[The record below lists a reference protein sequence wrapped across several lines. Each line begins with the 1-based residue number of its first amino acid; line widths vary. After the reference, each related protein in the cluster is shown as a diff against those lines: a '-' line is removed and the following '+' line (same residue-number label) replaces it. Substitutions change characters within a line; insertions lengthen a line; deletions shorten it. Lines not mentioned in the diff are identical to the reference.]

1 MDHIQTTLA
10 PESAPKAAP
19 KAMGILLFLTLLNI
33 LNMVDRTLITSFG
46 TAIITDLEL
55 SDSQFGLLTGPIFVF
70 FYSIMGL
77 FMGALADRVHRPRLI
92 AAGLILWSAL
102 TALSGMAKSFAQIG
116 VARLFIGVGESAM
129 APSALSMIADLYPKA
144 KRGTATGI
152 YYLGVPLGAG
162 GSFIVAGILGPMIGW
177 RNCFMLLGAIGLVL
191 ALVLL
196 FLRDPKRGAMEEK
209 QGQEKQGQEK
219 QGQEEHAEEG
229 QGPQE
234 DLIGGNWRRIVS
246 DVYGIVKSTPAL
258 GWTMMGAVFLH
269 IPLGAGQFAI
279 VWLERERGFGVGE
292 ISALYGLIYIVFGT
306 AGTFLGGILSD
317 WYQARF
323 KGGRVRFLAY
333 LMLGMTPLLISF
345 RFVDPSSALFYV
357 GMAAGMFSVSS
368 FYGPAFSTVQDLT
381 PVRLRGVMTGLLL
394 VACNLLGL
402 GIGAMMTGLLSDP
415 FSANGF
421 IEPLTKAL
429 LTADVL
435 SWGAPAS
442 FIVASIY
449 LEKALHKQP

>member
-1 MDHIQTTLA
+1 MHRALEQPQA
-10 PESAPKAAP
+10 SPKAT
-19 KAMGILLFLTLLNI
+19 GILLFLLLLNI

-46 TAIITDLEL
+46 TAIITDLGL

-92 AAGLILWSAL
+92 AAGLVLWSAL
-102 TALSGMAKSFAQIG
+102 TAVSGVAKNFAQIG

-129 APSALSMIADLYPKA
+129 APSAISMISDMFPKA

-162 GSFIVAGILGPMIGW
+162 ASFIVAGILGPMIGW
-177 RNCFMLLGAIGLVL
+177 RNCFLLLGGLGLVL

-196 FLRDPKRGAMEEK
+196 FIKDPERGAMEEK
-209 QGQEKQGQEK
+209 GTEVDQQES
-219 QGQEEHAEEG
+219 
-229 QGPQE
+229 
-234 DLIGGNWRRIVS
+234 LIGGNWRSIVS
-246 DVYGIVKSTPAL
+246 DVFQVVKSTPAL
-258 GWTMMGAVFLH
+258 AWTMVGAVFLH

-279 VWLERERGFGVGE
+279 VWLERERGFGIGE
-292 ISALYGLIYIVFGT
+292 ISATYGLVYIIFGT

-317 WYQARF
+317 WYQARYR
-323 KGGRVRFLAY
+323 GGRVRFLAL
-333 LMLGMTPLLISF
+333 LMLAVTPLLILF
-345 RFVDPSSALFYV
+345 RFVEPSSALFYI

-402 GIGAMMTGLLSDP
+402 GIGAMMTGVLSDV
-415 FSANGF
+415 FSANNIF
-421 IEPLTKAL
+421 EPLTKAL
-429 LTADVL
+429 LSADIL
-435 SWGAPAS
+435 SAAAPVS
-442 FIVASIY
+442 FIIASIY
-449 LEKALHKQP
+449 LEKMKARV

>member
-1 MDHIQTTLA
+1 MEKPLGKPQV
-10 PESAPKAAP
+10 SSKAT
-19 KAMGILLFLTLLNI
+19 GILLFLLLLNI

-46 TAIITDLEL
+46 TAIITDLSL

-92 AAGLILWSAL
+92 AVGLVLWSAL
-102 TALSGMAKSFAQIG
+102 TAVSGVAKNFAQIG
-116 VARLFIGVGESAM
+116 IARLFIGVGESAM
-129 APSALSMIADLYPKA
+129 APSAISMISDLFPKA

-162 GSFIVAGILGPMIGW
+162 ASFIVAGILGPMIGW
-177 RNCFMLLGAIGLVL
+177 RNCFLLLGGLGIGL

-196 FLRDPKRGAMEEK
+196 LIKDPERGAMEEK
-209 QGQEKQGQEK
+209 GSAQQQQES
-219 QGQEEHAEEG
+219 
-229 QGPQE
+229 
-234 DLIGGNWRRIVS
+234 LIGGNWRSIVS
-246 DVYGIVKSTPAL
+246 DVFTVVKSTPAL
-258 GWTMMGAVFLH
+258 AWTMVGAVFLH

-292 ISALYGLIYIVFGT
+292 ISATYGLIYIIFGT

-317 WYQARF
+317 WYQARYR
-323 KGGRVRFLAY
+323 GGRVRFLAL
-333 LMLGMTPLLISF
+333 LMLAVTPLLISF

-402 GIGAMMTGLLSDP
+402 GIGALMTGVLSDV
-415 FSANGF
+415 FAANSVF
-421 IEPLTKAL
+421 EPLTKAL
-429 LTADVL
+429 LSADIL
-435 SWGAPAS
+435 SAAAPFS
-442 FIVASIY
+442 FIVASVY
-449 LEKALHKQP
+449 LEKMKARA

>member
-1 MDHIQTTLA
+1 MDQIK
-10 PESAPKAAP
+10 SAPKAT
-19 KAMGILLFLTLLNI
+19 GILLFLLLLNI

-46 TAIITDLEL
+46 SAIIKDLNL

-92 AAGLILWSAL
+92 AAGLLLWSAL
-102 TALSGMAKSFAQIG
+102 TAVSGMAKNFVQIG

-129 APSALSMIADLYPKA
+129 TPSAISMISDLFPKA
-144 KRGTATGI
+144 RRGTATGI

-177 RNCFMLLGAIGLVL
+177 RNCFFLLGGIGVVL
-191 ALVLL
+191 ALGLL
-196 FLRDPKRGAMEEK
+196 FLKDPKRGAMEEK
-209 QGQEKQGQEK
+209 EDSKAPE
-219 QGQEEHAEEG
+219 QEEA
-229 QGPQE
+229 
-234 DLIGGNWRRIVS
+234 LLGGDWRRVIS
-246 DVYGIVKSTPAL
+246 DVLLVVRSTRAL
-258 GWTMMGAVFLH
+258 AWTMLGAVFLH
-269 IPLGAGQFAI
+269 VPLGAGQFAI

-292 ISALYGLIYIVFGT
+292 ISATYGLIYIIFGT

-317 WYQARF
+317 WYQSRF

-333 LMLGMTPLLISF
+333 LMLGVAPLLVSF
-345 RFVDPSSALFYV
+345 RFVSPSSPLFYI

-402 GIGAMMTGLLSDP
+402 GIGAMMTGYLSDV
-415 FSANGF
+415 FSAYSIF
-421 IEPLTKAL
+421 EPLTKAL
-429 LTADVL
+429 LTADIV
-435 SWGAPAS
+435 SWAAPAS
-442 FIVASIY
+442 FILASIY
-449 LEKALHKQP
+449 LERSKEPGLGSHLRN

>member
-1 MDHIQTTLA
+1 MHRSLEQPQA
-10 PESAPKAAP
+10 SPKAT
-19 KAMGILLFLTLLNI
+19 GILLFLLLLNI

-46 TAIITDLEL
+46 TAIITDLGL

-92 AAGLILWSAL
+92 AAGLVLWSAL
-102 TALSGMAKSFAQIG
+102 TAVSGVAKNFAQIG

-129 APSALSMIADLYPKA
+129 APSAISMISDMFPKA

-162 GSFIVAGILGPMIGW
+162 ASFIVAGILGPMIGW
-177 RNCFMLLGAIGLVL
+177 RNCFLLLGGLGLVL

-196 FLRDPKRGAMEEK
+196 FIKDPERGAMEEK
-209 QGQEKQGQEK
+209 GTEVDQQES
-219 QGQEEHAEEG
+219 
-229 QGPQE
+229 
-234 DLIGGNWRRIVS
+234 LIGGNWRSIVS
-246 DVYGIVKSTPAL
+246 DVFQVVKSTPAL
-258 GWTMMGAVFLH
+258 AWTMLGAVFLH

-279 VWLERERGFGVGE
+279 VWLERERGFGIGE
-292 ISALYGLIYIVFGT
+292 ISATYGLVYIIFGT

-317 WYQARF
+317 WYQARYR
-323 KGGRVRFLAY
+323 GGRVRFLAL
-333 LMLGMTPLLISF
+333 LMLAVTPLLILF
-345 RFVDPSSALFYV
+345 RFVEPSSALFYI

-402 GIGAMMTGLLSDP
+402 GIGAMMTGVLSDV
-415 FSANGF
+415 FSANNIF
-421 IEPLTKAL
+421 EPLTKAL
-429 LTADVL
+429 LSADIL
-435 SWGAPAS
+435 SAAAPVS
-442 FIVASIY
+442 FIIASIY
-449 LEKALHKQP
+449 LEKMKARA

>member
-1 MDHIQTTLA
+1 MHRSLEQPQA
-10 PESAPKAAP
+10 SPKAT
-19 KAMGILLFLTLLNI
+19 GILLFLLLLNI

-46 TAIITDLEL
+46 TAIITDLGL

-92 AAGLILWSAL
+92 AAGLVLWSAL
-102 TALSGMAKSFAQIG
+102 TAVSGVAKNFAQIG

-129 APSALSMIADLYPKA
+129 APSAISMISDMFPKA

-162 GSFIVAGILGPMIGW
+162 ASFIVAGILGPMIGW
-177 RNCFMLLGAIGLVL
+177 RNCFLLLGGLGLVL

-196 FLRDPKRGAMEEK
+196 FIKDPERGAMEEK
-209 QGQEKQGQEK
+209 GTEVDQQES
-219 QGQEEHAEEG
+219 
-229 QGPQE
+229 
-234 DLIGGNWRRIVS
+234 LIGGNWRSIVS
-246 DVYGIVKSTPAL
+246 DVFQVVKSTPAL
-258 GWTMMGAVFLH
+258 AWTMVGAVFLH

-279 VWLERERGFGVGE
+279 VWLERERGFGIGE
-292 ISALYGLIYIVFGT
+292 ISATYGLVYIIFGT

-317 WYQARF
+317 WYQARYR
-323 KGGRVRFLAY
+323 GGRVRFLAL
-333 LMLGMTPLLISF
+333 LMLAVTPLLILF
-345 RFVDPSSALFYV
+345 RFVEPSSALFYI

-402 GIGAMMTGLLSDP
+402 GIGAMMTGVLSDV
-415 FSANGF
+415 FSANNIF
-421 IEPLTKAL
+421 EPLTKAL
-429 LTADVL
+429 LSADIF
-435 SWGAPAS
+435 SAAAPVS
-442 FIVASIY
+442 FIIASIY
-449 LEKALHKQP
+449 LEKMKARA

>member
-1 MDHIQTTLA
+1 MHRSLEQPQA
-10 PESAPKAAP
+10 SPKAT
-19 KAMGILLFLTLLNI
+19 GILLFLLLLNI

-46 TAIITDLEL
+46 TAIITDLGL

-92 AAGLILWSAL
+92 AAGLVLWSAL
-102 TALSGMAKSFAQIG
+102 TAVSGVAKNFAQIG

-129 APSALSMIADLYPKA
+129 APSAISMISDMFPKA

-162 GSFIVAGILGPMIGW
+162 ASFIVAGILGPMIGW
-177 RNCFMLLGAIGLVL
+177 RNCFLLLGGLGLVL

-196 FLRDPKRGAMEEK
+196 FIKDPERGAMEEK
-209 QGQEKQGQEK
+209 GTEVDQQES
-219 QGQEEHAEEG
+219 
-229 QGPQE
+229 
-234 DLIGGNWRRIVS
+234 LIGGNWRSIVS
-246 DVYGIVKSTPAL
+246 DVFQVVKSTPAL
-258 GWTMMGAVFLH
+258 AWTMVGAVFLH

-279 VWLERERGFGVGE
+279 VWLERERGFGIGE
-292 ISALYGLIYIVFGT
+292 ISATYGLVYIIFGT

-317 WYQARF
+317 WYQARYR
-323 KGGRVRFLAY
+323 GGRVRFLAL
-333 LMLGMTPLLISF
+333 LMLAVTPLLILF
-345 RFVDPSSALFYV
+345 RFVEPSSALFYI

-402 GIGAMMTGLLSDP
+402 GIGAMMTGVLSDV
-415 FSANGF
+415 FSANNIF
-421 IEPLTKAL
+421 EPLTKAL
-429 LTADVL
+429 LSADIL
-435 SWGAPAS
+435 SAAAPVS
-442 FIVASIY
+442 FIIASIY
-449 LEKALHKQP
+449 LEKMKARA

>member
-1 MDHIQTTLA
+1 MHRSLEQPQA
-10 PESAPKAAP
+10 SPKAT
-19 KAMGILLFLTLLNI
+19 GILLFLLLLNI

-46 TAIITDLEL
+46 TAIITDLGL

-77 FMGALADRVHRPRLI
+77 FMGALADRVHRTRLI
-92 AAGLILWSAL
+92 AAGLVLWSAL
-102 TALSGMAKSFAQIG
+102 TAVSGVAKNFAQIG

-129 APSALSMIADLYPKA
+129 APSAISMISDMFPKA

-162 GSFIVAGILGPMIGW
+162 ASFIVAGILGPMIGW
-177 RNCFMLLGAIGLVL
+177 RNCFLLLGGLGLVL

-196 FLRDPKRGAMEEK
+196 FIKDPERGAMEEK
-209 QGQEKQGQEK
+209 GTEVDQQES
-219 QGQEEHAEEG
+219 
-229 QGPQE
+229 
-234 DLIGGNWRRIVS
+234 LIGGNWRSIVS
-246 DVYGIVKSTPAL
+246 DVFQVVKSTPAL
-258 GWTMMGAVFLH
+258 AWTMVGAVFLH

-279 VWLERERGFGVGE
+279 VWLERERGFGLGE
-292 ISALYGLIYIVFGT
+292 ISATYGLIYIVFGT

-317 WYQARF
+317 WYQARY
-323 KGGRVRFLAY
+323 KGGRVRFLAL
-333 LMLGMTPLLISF
+333 LMLAVTPLLISF
-345 RFVDPSSALFYV
+345 RFVDPSSALFYI

-402 GIGAMMTGLLSDP
+402 GIGAMMTGVLSDV
-415 FSANGF
+415 FSANNIF
-421 IEPLTKAL
+421 EPLTKAL
-429 LTADVL
+429 LSADIL
-435 SWGAPAS
+435 SAAAPVS
-442 FIVASIY
+442 FIIASIY
-449 LEKALHKQP
+449 LEKMKARA

>member
-1 MDHIQTTLA
+1 MEKPLGQPQVPL
-10 PESAPKAAP
+10 KA
-19 KAMGILLFLTLLNI
+19 KGILLFLLLLNI

-46 TAIITDLEL
+46 TAIMIDLGL

-92 AAGLILWSAL
+92 AAGLMLWSAL
-102 TALSGMAKSFAQIG
+102 TAVSGVAKNFAQIG
-116 VARLFIGVGESAM
+116 IARLFIGVGESAM
-129 APSALSMIADLYPKA
+129 APSAISMISDLFPKA
-144 KRGTATGI
+144 RRGTATGI

-162 GSFIVAGILGPMIGW
+162 ASFIVAGILGPMMGW
-177 RNCFMLLGAIGLVL
+177 RNCFLLLGALGLVL

-196 FLRDPKRGAMEEK
+196 LIKDPERGAMEGNNGAEN
-209 QGQEKQGQEK
+209 QQES
-219 QGQEEHAEEG
+219 
-229 QGPQE
+229 
-234 DLIGGNWRRIVS
+234 LIGGNWRSIVS
-246 DVYGIVKSTPAL
+246 DVFAAVKSTPAL
-258 GWTMMGAVFLH
+258 AWTMIGAVFLH

-279 VWLERERGFGVGE
+279 VWLERERGFGIGE
-292 ISALYGLIYIVFGT
+292 ISATYGLIYITFGT

-317 WYQARF
+317 WYQARY
-323 KGGRVRFLAY
+323 KGGRVRFLAL
-333 LMLGMTPLLISF
+333 LMLAVTPLLISF

-402 GIGAMMTGLLSDP
+402 GIGAMMTGILSDI
-415 FSANGF
+415 FFANGIF
-421 IEPLTKAL
+421 EPLTKAL
-429 LTADVL
+429 LSADIL
-435 SWGAPAS
+435 SAAAPFS

-449 LEKALHKQP
+449 LEKMRARA

>member
-1 MDHIQTTLA
+1 MEKPLEQ
-10 PESAPKAAP
+10 PQVSPKAT
-19 KAMGILLFLTLLNI
+19 GILLFLLLLNI

-46 TAIITDLEL
+46 TAIITDLGL

-92 AAGLILWSAL
+92 AAGLVLWSAL
-102 TALSGMAKSFAQIG
+102 TAVSGLAKNFAQIG
-116 VARLFIGVGESAM
+116 IARLFIGVGESAM
-129 APSALSMIADLYPKA
+129 APSAISMISDLFPKA
-144 KRGTATGI
+144 RRGTATGI

-162 GSFIVAGILGPMIGW
+162 ASFIVAGILGPMIGW
-177 RNCFMLLGAIGLVL
+177 RNCFLLLGGLGLVL

-196 FLRDPKRGAMEEK
+196 LIKDPERGAMEEK
-209 QGQEKQGQEK
+209 GGAADQQEN
-219 QGQEEHAEEG
+219 
-229 QGPQE
+229 
-234 DLIGGNWRRIVS
+234 LIGGNWRGIVS
-246 DVYGIVKSTPAL
+246 DVFAVVRSTPAL
-258 GWTMMGAVFLH
+258 AWTMIGAVFLH

-279 VWLERERGFGVGE
+279 VWLERERGFGIGE
-292 ISALYGLIYIVFGT
+292 ISATYGLIYIIFGT

-317 WYQARF
+317 WYQARY
-323 KGGRVRFLAY
+323 KGGRVRFLAL
-333 LMLGMTPLLISF
+333 LMLAVTPLLISF
-345 RFVDPSSALFYV
+345 RFVDPSSVLFYV

-402 GIGAMMTGLLSDP
+402 GIGAMMTGVLSDM
-415 FSANGF
+415 FFANGIF
-421 IEPLTKAL
+421 EPLTKAL
-429 LTADVL
+429 LSADIL
-435 SWGAPAS
+435 SAAAPFS

-449 LEKALHKQP
+449 LEKMKTRA

>member
-1 MDHIQTTLA
+1 MHRSLEQPQA
-10 PESAPKAAP
+10 SPKAT
-19 KAMGILLFLTLLNI
+19 GILLFLLLLNI

-46 TAIITDLEL
+46 TAIITDLGL

-92 AAGLILWSAL
+92 AAGLVLWSAL
-102 TALSGMAKSFAQIG
+102 TAVSGVAKNFAQIG

-129 APSALSMIADLYPKA
+129 APSAISMISDMFPKA

-162 GSFIVAGILGPMIGW
+162 ASFIVAGILGPMIGW
-177 RNCFMLLGAIGLVL
+177 RNCFLLLGGLGLVL

-196 FLRDPKRGAMEEK
+196 FIKDPERGAMEEK
-209 QGQEKQGQEK
+209 GTEVDQQES
-219 QGQEEHAEEG
+219 
-229 QGPQE
+229 
-234 DLIGGNWRRIVS
+234 LIGGNWRSIVS
-246 DVYGIVKSTPAL
+246 DVFQVVKSTPAL
-258 GWTMMGAVFLH
+258 AWTMVGAVFLH

-279 VWLERERGFGVGE
+279 VWLERERGFGIGE
-292 ISALYGLIYIVFGT
+292 ISATYGLVYIIFGT

-317 WYQARF
+317 WYQVRYR
-323 KGGRVRFLAY
+323 GGRVRFLAL
-333 LMLGMTPLLISF
+333 LMLAVTPLLILF
-345 RFVDPSSALFYV
+345 RFVEPSSALFYI

-402 GIGAMMTGLLSDP
+402 GIGAMMTGVLSDV
-415 FSANGF
+415 FSANNIF
-421 IEPLTKAL
+421 EPLTKAL
-429 LTADVL
+429 LSADIL
-435 SWGAPAS
+435 SAAAPVS
-442 FIVASIY
+442 FIIASIY
-449 LEKALHKQP
+449 LEKMKARA